1 MDVGTVMQQVADR
14 LDTIT
19 DLRVHAHP
27 MKKVTAP
34 AAMVAYPST
43 YDYDGTY
50 GRGMDT
56 MTLNVVV
63 WVGGLDDRSVRDK
76 ISTYLAGSG
85 SASVKAVLEAEPT
98 EAHWWVSGPL
108 DLASY
113 TAPDYT
119 DIPVDRLAPGDRF
132 VYPGSHDKFTWDG
145 ATWNYDGTAGADGT
159 AGQVIVIPAPTT
171 YTAFDVLR
179 VASADLDVYTMNAT
193 DYLVAVFELEISG
206 QGA

>member
-34 AAMVAYPST
+34 AAVVAYPST

-76 ISTYLAGSG
+76 VSTYLAGSG
-85 SASVKAVLEAEPT
+85 SSSVKEILE
-98 EAHWWVSGPL
+98 SG
-108 DLASY
+108 
-113 TAPDYT
+113 
-119 DIPVDRLAPGDRF
+119 
-132 VYPGSHDKFTWDG
+132 
-145 ATWNYDGTAGADGT
+145 
-159 AGQVIVIPAPTT
+159 T

-179 VASADLDVYTMNAT
+179 VASADLDVYSMNAT